1 MNQNDENY
9 IIMNKFTVH
18 EIGKDRK
25 EKKNLTSLLPYN
37 DNFTMYEYVSNV
49 SMPSVS
55 FLLNDGISN
64 LSKLCEK

>member
-1 MNQNDENY
+1 MKLER
-9 IIMNKFTVH
+9 I
-18 EIGKDRK
+18 
-25 EKKNLTSLLPYN
+25 EKKKINLTSLLPYN

>member
-1 MNQNDENY
+1 
-9 IIMNKFTVH
+9 MNKFTVH

-25 EKKNLTSLLPYN
+25 KKNLTSLLPYN

-49 SMPSVS
+49 SIPSVP

-64 LSKLCEK
+64 LSKLCET